1 MMRTLSPSEL
11 LSWSGQG
18 LGIADAAA
26 PTQLLKPALRRAAHI
41 LAPVARS
48 DLVRFVA
55 EPLGPLGDQREAVDN
70 ALEEMIIYGDILAMR
85 RQPLDDWG
93 VPAEVLRPA
102 PPTFVRRSNGE
113 FIILGVA
120 GDHPTALSQ
129 ELEALVIDDGMVRR
143 LLGDHG
149 DLFAHLRLLGL
160 AQLSEQAWLRTPQS
174 ETPAAH
180 RARWR
185 TRLNAT
191 PPLDHS
197 VDGLEILNGARDP
210 RYYRGR
216 WTAADG
222 EDGMFVARRPQLYG
236 APLWSLVHLE
246 QGQARHLI
254 DLYADDD
261 RQRPC
266 DLAWRLQAALDAERA
281 SPQVARI
288 RRTGATASLDLFSP
302 LPSFAERRLALVA
315 TKVGGVKCL
324 YSFTMPTARLAE
336 EIGVLRAL
344 LWMGVDEEDA

>member
-11 LSWSGQG
+11 LSCTGQG
-18 LGIADAAA
+18 LGIAAAA
-26 PTQLLKPALRRAAHI
+26 ANSQLLKPALRRAAHI
-41 LAPVARS
+41 LAPAARS

-55 EPLGPLGDQREAVDN
+55 EPLGPLGAQREAVDT

-93 VPAEVLRPA
+93 APAEVLRPA

-143 LLGDHG
+143 LPSDGG
-149 DLFAHLRLLGL
+149 DLSAHLRLLGL
-160 AQLSEQAWLRTPQS
+160 AQLSEQAWLRTPQP
-174 ETPAAH
+174 ETPTTH
-180 RARWR
+180 CARWR
-185 TRLNAT
+185 TRLDAA
-191 PPLDHS
+191 PPLDHA
-197 VDGLEILNGARDP
+197 VGGLEILDGTRDP

-216 WTAADG
+216 WTAAAG
-222 EDGMFVARRPQLYG
+222 QDGMFVARRPQLYG
-236 APLWSLVHLE
+236 APLWSLAHLE
-246 QGQARHLI
+246 QGQARRLI

-281 SPQVARI
+281 TPQRARV
-288 RRTGATASLDLFSP
+288 RRTEATASLDLFSP
-302 LPSFAERRLALVA
+302 LPAFAERRLALVA
-315 TKVGGVKCL
+315 SKAAGVQCL
-324 YSFTMPTARLAE
+324 YSYTLPTTRLAE
-336 EIGVLRAL
+336 EIGALRSL
-344 LWMGVDEEDA
+344 LWMAVDEDDA